1 MKKFIAMLL
10 VALLSLTLLSACG
23 GTAAPSS
30 TAAAAGSTAAASSA
44 PASAGSEAAA
54 SPAAAAAAADYKIVL
69 ISNQKSGDL
78 GPVDAMFAGAARAEK
93 DFGVTVKTME
103 VTDAASYE
111 DEIRAMA
118 KDGYNLIIT
127 TFSPMTE
134 ATKAVAADYPDV
146 KFAAVFQNIN
156 VDGASY
162 ANVWDTEYRGE
173 ECTFVTGAIAATLSE
188 SGVLGYIS
196 GDEAS
201 GVCEAASGFMQGAL
215 YANPD
220 VDVKFMAVNS
230 YEDPAKAK
238 EIANAMIAEGVDA
251 FQTDAGNSQIGVIEA
266 ANEAGVYVSGDVSDN
281 SALCPNGF
289 YSYMGID
296 FGENIYQAV
305 QYLVEGSYPGGE
317 HGYMNIASGT
327 YFVDLTMLDKLAEA
341 LPDKAETIK
350 AARAMGEKAI
360 AGIQSGEITVVHDIE
375 TPSLDRVKG
384 Y

>member
-1 MKKFIAMLL
+1 MKKWMSMLL
-10 VALLSLTLLSACG
+10 AAGMALSLLTACG
-23 GTAAPSS
+23 GNTGDSS
-30 TAAAAGSTAAASSA
+30 TADGTSDASGEEA
-44 PASAGSEAAA
+44 P
-54 SPAAAAAAADYKIVL
+54 KIVL

-78 GPVDAMFAGAARAEK
+78 GPVDAMFEGAARAEA
-93 DFGVTVKTME
+93 DFGVTVTTMA

-111 DEIRAMA
+111 EEIRAMA
-118 KDGYNLIIT
+118 KEGYDLILT

-146 KFAAVFQNIN
+146 KFAAIFQNIN
-156 VDGASY
+156 VDGETY

-173 ECTFVTGAIAATLSE
+173 ECTYVTGAIAATLSE

-215 YANPD
+215 SVNPD
-220 VDVKFMAVNS
+220 VDVKFMSVNS

-251 FQTDAGNSQIGVIEA
+251 IQTDAGNSQIGVIEA
-266 ANEAGVYVSGDVSDN
+266 ANEAGIYVSGDVSDN

-289 YSYMGID
+289 YAYMGID
-296 FGENIYQAV
+296 FGENVYQAIK
-305 QYLVEGSYPGGE
+305 YFVEDSFPGGE

-327 YFVDLTMLDKLAEA
+327 YYVDLTLLDALAEA
-341 LPDKAETIK
+341 LPEKAETIA
-350 AARAMGEKAI
+350 AAREVGEKAI
-360 AGIQSGEITVVHDIE
+360 EAIQNGEIEVVHDIE
-375 TPSLDRVKG
+375 PPSMDRVRN